1 MRSVLRT
8 IIIDSEPE
16 ARTTLRRIL
25 ASTPSVVVVNE
36 YTDLTEATIE
46 APSRRPDLV
55 FVEIPSSEEARGVRA
70 IQDLSNALPETAIVA
85 TGPSH
90 SADFVIQVIRAGAVE
105 FLSRPIDRVDVIAAL
120 DKLTRFRRGSSA
132 PRISG
137 QVISVFS
144 LKGGLGV
151 TTVAT
156 NLAVCLAE
164 QKPDATLL
172 IDMDTRQS
180 EVATFLNLKPTYSV
194 LDAFENI
201 ERMDESFLRGL
212 LVKHKSDLW
221 VLAGPPR
228 IERAVMTSEQI
239 QAGLEIMRSHFRYV
253 VLDLRHDL
261 DLGTLAA
268 LEMSDTILFLTGPT
282 VSAVRSAAQGIAA
295 LKQAGIS
302 AQKVKI
308 AVMRLDSGQDVTV
321 KHIRDSLGVPI
332 FWTAPSDY
340 WPVVSAINN
349 GEPVVTSAPKSKFSR
364 SLVELTG
371 LVTKGD
377 KRGAEPAEKPALL
390 RRLVRAPWSSGA

>member
-1 MRSVLRT
+1 M
-8 IIIDSEPE
+8 
-16 ARTTLRRIL
+16 
-25 ASTPSVVVVNE
+25 
-36 YTDLTEATIE
+36 
-46 APSRRPDLV
+46 
-55 FVEIPSSEEARGVRA
+55 
-70 IQDLSNALPETAIVA
+70 
-85 TGPSH
+85 
-90 SADFVIQVIRAGAVE
+90 
-105 FLSRPIDRVDVIAAL
+105 
-120 DKLTRFRRGSSA
+120 
-132 PRISG
+132 
-137 QVISVFS
+137 
-144 LKGGLGV
+144 
-151 TTVAT
+151 
-156 NLAVCLAE
+156 
-164 QKPDATLL
+164 
-172 IDMDTRQS
+172 
-180 EVATFLNLKPTYSV
+180 
-194 LDAFENI
+194 
-201 ERMDESFLRGL
+201 
-212 LVKHKSDLW
+212 KHKSDLW

-268 LEMSDTILFLTGPT
+268 LEMSDIILFLTGPT

-295 LKQAGIS
+295 LKQAGIG

-364 SLVELTG
+364 SLVELAG

-377 KRGAEPAEKPALL
+377 KRGAEKK
-390 RRLVRAPWSSGA
+390 RRKESK